1 VYMLANKTGT
11 FFELPTSGGPTNR
24 GPTSFVDTSAFVRH

>member
-24 GPTSFVDTSAFVRH
+24 GPTSLDTSAFVRH